1 MEAEL
6 RERRDNVRQTIDE
19 RANEL
24 REGGMHPF
32 QVQNMRACMHPFQ
45 VQNMRAAAGQEL
57 ARAVPDTEKYQ
68 QAVSLATQ
76 YVQKQ
81 AA

>member
-32 QVQNMRACMHPFQ
+32 QVQNMRS
-45 VQNMRAAAGQEL
+45 AAGQEL

>member
-1 MEAEL
+1 MQNTKMDDAI
-6 RERRDNVRQTIDE
+6 RERRENVRQVIDQ

-32 QVQNMRACMHPFQ
+32 EVQNMRS
-45 VQNMRAAAGQEL
+45 AAGQEL
-57 ARAVPDTEKYQ
+57 ARAVPDTQKYQ

-76 YVQKQ
+76 HVQKG
-81 AA
+81 AV

>member
-1 MEAEL
+1 MNEEQQ
-6 RERRDNVRQTIDE
+6 ERRENIRQTIDQ

-32 QVQNMRACMHPFQ
+32 EVQK
-45 VQNMRAAAGQEL
+45 MRAAAGQEL
-57 ARAVPDTEKYQ
+57 ARAVPDTQKYQ

-76 YVQKQ
+76 HIQKG
-81 AA
+81 AV

>member
-19 RANEL
+19 RTNEL
-24 REGGMHPF
+24 REGG
-32 QVQNMRACMHPFQ
+32 MHPFQ

>member
-24 REGGMHPF
+24 REGG
-32 QVQNMRACMHPFQ
+32 MHPFQ